1 MSLPSTRV
9 PFENP
14 PRPEEDVPP
23 AWEPTAFW
31 GHQTF
36 WNSHLLLV
44 HRLMRGASLFL
55 PHFWNIIFAQFDF
68 NYFSIDIRKCEDIDH
83 ELNWIWIYWQTA
95 NEGRPRPEEL
105 IDHANVFL
113 EEARGRLTW
122 SLLATWC
129 PRAKRWWP
137 WFRASFALCCG
148 LCCCHGKHIEST
160 VPTTSQ
166 VA

>member
-55 PHFWNIIFAQFDF
+55 PHFWNINFAQFDF

-83 ELNWIWIYWQTA
+83 
-95 NEGRPRPEEL
+95 
-105 IDHANVFL
+105 ANVAFRTGQRSTYMVL
-113 EEARGRLTW
+113 ADDLVSAGTMLVTPGIGWQKKYLLSKHWQEVSHRLTN
-122 SLLATWC
+122 LLKNHC
-129 PRAKRWWP
+129 N
-137 WFRASFALCCG
+137 C
-148 LCCCHGKHIEST
+148 
-160 VPTTSQ
+160 
-166 VA
+166 